1 MRRRTI
7 FLTLFIVAVLAVSV
21 TALALPEIRIGIP
34 GLGRLERAETGP
46 LGLKLGLDLQ
56 GGAHLVYQAQT
67 GTTLSIAYPDAA
79 APDDTG
85 PNDAAPN
92 DAEPDNA
99 APNDAEP
106 SDAEPDDAGVD
117 AEALRAALAD
127 AGYDGEVT
135 QDGAPPIFTVTGA
148 YLPPDRRDAVRQALT
163 DALGEPLTFA
173 HSDQPPPTSDQM
185 DGVLNIISRRVNLY
199 GTEEPI
205 VQRFG
210 ADRIIVQLPGR
221 GGTVLTVFFDD
232 DADVAPE
239 TVQTV
244 AVHPD
249 FAGYEITLPSDRQL
263 RIAAPETLDN
273 AQRDALLATLTDEI
287 GGVSSFQTSS
297 GSEDAKRLIGETA
310 QLEFLRRQCGG
321 PVAGAGCLPPIS
333 DTDIGLTGDDLDEAY
348 ASTDQATGEWVV
360 NIEFNDRGAGIFSQ
374 MTGEINVRTN
384 PDSTEVIAVVL
395 DGQPLIAPVSLA
407 HIRDGRSQI
416 SGSFDREE
424 ARTLAIQLKSGRLP
438 VPLELI
444 QESEVDSLLGAE
456 SLERSLMAGL
466 VGLGLVLIFVIA
478 YYRAAGVVAAVALL
492 CYAVVTLAIFKLVP
506 ITLTLPHIGGFILS
520 IGLAVDANILIFERI
535 KEEIRLGRSLAS
547 AMEVGFNR
555 AWPAIRDGN
564 VSTLITCVVLLWFGS
579 RLGGGLVNGFAL
591 TLLVGVLVSMFTAV
605 LVSRNLLQ
613 ALHALGLGRM
623 AALFT
628 PEKIPPRRAAGQR

>member
-7 FLTLFIVAVLAVSV
+7 FLTLFIVAALAVSA

-34 GLGRLERAETGP
+34 GVGRLERAETGP

-56 GGAHLVYQAQT
+56 GGSHLVYQAQT
-67 GTTLSIAYPDAA
+67 GTTLDVSFAADAA
-79 APDDTG
+79 A
-85 PNDAAPN
+85 DAN
-92 DAEPDNA
+92 RDA
-99 APNDAEP
+99 
-106 SDAEPDDAGVD
+106 VQ
-117 AEALRAALAD
+117 AALD
-127 AGYDGEVT
+127 EAGYDAEIV
-135 QDGAPPIFTVTGA
+135 QDGDTPNFTIAGE
-148 YLPPDRRDAVRQALT
+148 YLNPERREAVRQALIENI
-163 DALGEPLTFA
+163 GEPTSFVND
-173 HSDQPPPTSDQM
+173 DQPPPTSDQM
-185 DGVLNIISRRVNLY
+185 DGVLGIISRRVNLY

-210 ADRIIVQLPGR
+210 DDRIIVQLPGR
-221 GGTVLTVFFDD
+221 GGSVLTVFFAD
-232 DADVAPE
+232 DADISPE
-239 TVQTV
+239 TLQTIG
-244 AVHPD
+244 VHPN
-249 FAGYEITLPSDRQL
+249 FAGFEITMPAERQL
-263 RIAAPETLDN
+263 RIETPATLDSGE
-273 AQRDALLATLTDEI
+273 QDALITTLSDEI
-287 GGVSSFQTSS
+287 GGVAYFQATS

-321 PVAGAGCLPPIS
+321 PVADIGCVPPI
-333 DTDIGLTGDDLDEAY
+333 TDVDIDLTGDDLEEAY
-348 ASTDQATGEWVV
+348 ASTDQTTGEWVV
-360 NIEFNDRGAGIFSQ
+360 NIQFNDRGSEIFSR
-374 MTGEINVRTN
+374 MTEEINIRTN

-416 SGSFDREE
+416 SGDFNRER

-466 VGLGLVLIFVIA
+466 VGLALVLIFVIA
-478 YYRAAGVVAAVALL
+478 YYRAAGVVAAVALV

-591 TLLVGVLVSMFTAV
+591 TLLIGVLVSMFTAV

-613 ALHALGLGRM
+613 ALHAIGLGRM
-623 AALFT
+623 ASLFT
-628 PEKIPPRRAAGQR
+628 PENIPSRRAVGPR

>member
-7 FLTLFIVAVLAVSV
+7 FLTLFIVAALAVSA

-34 GLGRLERAETGP
+34 GVGRLERAETGP

-56 GGAHLVYQAQT
+56 GGSHLVYQAQT
-67 GTTLSIAYPDAA
+67 GTTLDVSFAADVGADA
-79 APDDTG
+79 
-85 PNDAAPN
+85 NRDA
-92 DAEPDNA
+92 
-99 APNDAEP
+99 
-106 SDAEPDDAGVD
+106 VQ
-117 AEALRAALAD
+117 AALD
-127 AGYDGEVT
+127 EAGYDAEVV
-135 QDGAPPIFTVTGA
+135 QDGDTPNFTIAGE
-148 YLPPDRRDAVRQALT
+148 YLNPERREAVRQALIENI
-163 DALGEPLTFA
+163 GEPTSFVND
-173 HSDQPPPTSDQM
+173 DQPPPTSDQM
-185 DGVLNIISRRVNLY
+185 DGVLGIISRRVNLY

-210 ADRIIVQLPGR
+210 DDRIIVQLPGR
-221 GGTVLTVFFDD
+221 GGSVLTVVFAD
-232 DADVAPE
+232 DADISPE
-239 TVQTV
+239 TLQTIG
-244 AVHPD
+244 VHPN
-249 FAGYEITLPSDRQL
+249 FAGFEITMPADRQL
-263 RIAAPETLDN
+263 RIETPATLDSGE
-273 AQRDALLATLTDEI
+273 QDALITTLSDEI
-287 GGVSSFQTSS
+287 GGVAYFQATS

-321 PVAGAGCLPPIS
+321 PVADIGCVPPI
-333 DTDIGLTGDDLDEAY
+333 TDVDIDLTGDDLEEAY
-348 ASTDQATGEWVV
+348 ASTDQTTGEWVV
-360 NIEFNDRGAGIFSQ
+360 NIQFNDRGAEIFSR
-374 MTGEINVRTN
+374 MTEEINIRTN

-416 SGSFDREE
+416 SGDFNRER

-466 VGLGLVLIFVIA
+466 VGLALVLIFVIA
-478 YYRAAGVVAAVALL
+478 YYRAAGVVAAVALV

-591 TLLVGVLVSMFTAV
+591 TLLIGVLVSMFTAV

-613 ALHALGLGRM
+613 ALHAIGLGRM
-623 AALFT
+623 ASLFT
-628 PEKIPPRRAAGQR
+628 PEKIPSRRAAGPR

>member
-7 FLTLFIVAVLAVSV
+7 FLTLFIVAALAVSA

-34 GLGRLERAETGP
+34 GVGRLERAETGP

-56 GGAHLVYQAQT
+56 GGSHLVYQAQT
-67 GTTLSIAYPDAA
+67 GTTLDVSFAADAA
-79 APDDTG
+79 A
-85 PNDAAPN
+85 DAN
-92 DAEPDNA
+92 TDA
-99 APNDAEP
+99 
-106 SDAEPDDAGVD
+106 VQ
-117 AEALRAALAD
+117 AALD
-127 AGYDGEVT
+127 EAGYDAEIV
-135 QDGAPPIFTVTGA
+135 QDGDTPNFTIAGE
-148 YLPPDRRDAVRQALT
+148 YLNPERREAVRQALIENI
-163 DALGEPLTFA
+163 GETTSFVND
-173 HSDQPPPTSDQM
+173 DQPPPTSDQM
-185 DGVLNIISRRVNLY
+185 DGVLGIISRRVNLY

-210 ADRIIVQLPGR
+210 DDRIIVQLPGR
-221 GGTVLTVFFDD
+221 GGSVLTVFFAD
-232 DADVAPE
+232 DADISPE
-239 TVQTV
+239 TLQTIG
-244 AVHPD
+244 VHPN
-249 FAGYEITLPSDRQL
+249 FAGFEITMPADRQL
-263 RIAAPETLDN
+263 RIETPATLDSGE
-273 AQRDALLATLTDEI
+273 QDALITTLSDEI
-287 GGVSSFQTSS
+287 GGVAYFQATS

-321 PVAGAGCLPPIS
+321 PVADIGCVPPI
-333 DTDIGLTGDDLDEAY
+333 TDVDIDLTGDDLEEAY
-348 ASTDQATGEWVV
+348 ASTDQTTGEWVV
-360 NIEFNDRGAGIFSQ
+360 NIQFNDRGSEIFSR
-374 MTGEINVRTN
+374 MTEEINIRTN

-416 SGSFDREE
+416 SGDFNRER

-466 VGLGLVLIFVIA
+466 VGLALVLIFVIA
-478 YYRAAGVVAAVALL
+478 YYRAAGVVAAVALV

-591 TLLVGVLVSMFTAV
+591 TLLIGVLVSMFTAV

-613 ALHALGLGRM
+613 ALHAIGLGRM
-623 AALFT
+623 ASLFT
-628 PEKIPPRRAAGQR
+628 PEKIPSRRAAGPR

>member
-7 FLTLFIVAVLAVSV
+7 FLTLFIVAALAVSA

-34 GLGRLERAETGP
+34 GVGRLERAETGP

-56 GGAHLVYQAQT
+56 GGSHLVYQAQT
-67 GTTLSIAYPDAA
+67 GTTLDVSFAADAA
-79 APDDTG
+79 A
-85 PNDAAPN
+85 DAN
-92 DAEPDNA
+92 RDA
-99 APNDAEP
+99 
-106 SDAEPDDAGVD
+106 VQ
-117 AEALRAALAD
+117 AALD
-127 AGYDGEVT
+127 EAGYDAEVV
-135 QDGAPPIFTVTGA
+135 QDGDTPNFTIVGE
-148 YLPPDRRDAVRQALT
+148 YLNPERREAVRQALIENI
-163 DALGEPLTFA
+163 GEPASFVND
-173 HSDQPPPTSDQM
+173 DQPPPTSDQM
-185 DGVLNIISRRVNLY
+185 DGVLGIISRRVNLY

-210 ADRIIVQLPGR
+210 DDRIIVQLPGR
-221 GGTVLTVFFDD
+221 GGSVLTVFFAD
-232 DADVAPE
+232 DADISPE
-239 TVQTV
+239 TLQTIG
-244 AVHPD
+244 VHPN
-249 FAGYEITLPSDRQL
+249 FAGFEITMPAERQL
-263 RIAAPETLDN
+263 RIETPATLDSGE
-273 AQRDALLATLTDEI
+273 QDALITTLSDEI
-287 GGVSSFQTSS
+287 GGVAYFQATS

-321 PVAGAGCLPPIS
+321 PVADIGCVPPI
-333 DTDIGLTGDDLDEAY
+333 TDVDIDLTGDDLEEAY
-348 ASTDQATGEWVV
+348 ASTDQTTGEWVV
-360 NIEFNDRGAGIFSQ
+360 NIQFNDRGAEIFSR
-374 MTGEINVRTN
+374 MTEEINIRTN

-416 SGSFDREE
+416 SGDFNRER

-466 VGLGLVLIFVIA
+466 VGLALVLIFVIA
-478 YYRAAGVVAAVALL
+478 YYRAAGVVAAVALV

-591 TLLVGVLVSMFTAV
+591 TLLIGVLVSMFTAV

-613 ALHALGLGRM
+613 ALHAIGLGRM
-623 AALFT
+623 ASLFT
-628 PEKIPPRRAAGQR
+628 PEKIPSRRAAGPR

>member
-7 FLTLFIVAVLAVSV
+7 FLTLFIVAALAVSA

-34 GLGRLERAETGP
+34 GVGRLERAETGP

-56 GGAHLVYQAQT
+56 GGSHLVYQAQT
-67 GTTLSIAYPDAA
+67 GTTLDVSFAADAA
-79 APDDTG
+79 A
-85 PNDAAPN
+85 DAN
-92 DAEPDNA
+92 TDA
-99 APNDAEP
+99 
-106 SDAEPDDAGVD
+106 VQ
-117 AEALRAALAD
+117 AALD
-127 AGYDGEVT
+127 EAGYDAEIV
-135 QDGAPPIFTVTGA
+135 QDGDTPNFTIAGE
-148 YLPPDRRDAVRQALT
+148 YLNPERREAVRQALIENI
-163 DALGEPLTFA
+163 GEPTSFVND
-173 HSDQPPPTSDQM
+173 DQPPPTSDQM
-185 DGVLNIISRRVNLY
+185 DGVLGIISRRVNLY

-210 ADRIIVQLPGR
+210 DDRIIVQLPGR
-221 GGTVLTVFFDD
+221 GGSVLTVFFAD
-232 DADVAPE
+232 DADISPE
-239 TVQTV
+239 TLQTIG
-244 AVHPD
+244 VHPN
-249 FAGYEITLPSDRQL
+249 FAGFEITMPADRQL
-263 RIAAPETLDN
+263 RIETPATLDSGE
-273 AQRDALLATLTDEI
+273 QDALITTLSDEI
-287 GGVSSFQTSS
+287 GGVAYFQATS

-321 PVAGAGCLPPIS
+321 PVADIGCVPPI
-333 DTDIGLTGDDLDEAY
+333 TDVDIDLTGDDLEEAY
-348 ASTDQATGEWVV
+348 ASTDQTTGEWVV
-360 NIEFNDRGAGIFSQ
+360 NIQFNDRGSEIFSR
-374 MTGEINVRTN
+374 MTEEINIRTN

-416 SGSFDREE
+416 SGDFNRER

-466 VGLGLVLIFVIA
+466 VGLALVLIFVIA
-478 YYRAAGVVAAVALL
+478 YYRAAGVVAAVALV

-591 TLLVGVLVSMFTAV
+591 TLLIGVLVSMFTAV

-613 ALHALGLGRM
+613 ALHAVGLGRM
-623 AALFT
+623 ASLFT
-628 PEKIPPRRAAGQR
+628 PEKIPSRRAAGPR

>member
-7 FLTLFIVAVLAVSV
+7 FLTLFIVAALAVSA

-34 GLGRLERAETGP
+34 GVGRLERAETGP

-56 GGAHLVYQAQT
+56 GGSHLVYQAQT
-67 GTTLSIAYPDAA
+67 GTTLDVSFAADAA
-79 APDDTG
+79 A
-85 PNDAAPN
+85 DAN
-92 DAEPDNA
+92 TDA
-99 APNDAEP
+99 
-106 SDAEPDDAGVD
+106 VQ
-117 AEALRAALAD
+117 AALD
-127 AGYDGEVT
+127 EAGYDAEVV
-135 QDGAPPIFTVTGA
+135 QDGDTPNFTIAGE
-148 YLPPDRRDAVRQALT
+148 YLNPERREAVRQALIENI
-163 DALGEPLTFA
+163 GEPTSFVND
-173 HSDQPPPTSDQM
+173 DQPPPTSDQM
-185 DGVLNIISRRVNLY
+185 DGVLGIISRRVNLY

-210 ADRIIVQLPGR
+210 DDRIIVQLPGR
-221 GGTVLTVFFDD
+221 GGSVLTVFFAD
-232 DADVAPE
+232 DADISPE
-239 TVQTV
+239 TLQTIG
-244 AVHPD
+244 VHPN
-249 FAGYEITLPSDRQL
+249 FAGFEITMPADRQL
-263 RIAAPETLDN
+263 RIETPATLDSGE
-273 AQRDALLATLTDEI
+273 QDALITTLSDEI
-287 GGVSSFQTSS
+287 GGVAYFQATS

-321 PVAGAGCLPPIS
+321 PVADIGCVPPI
-333 DTDIGLTGDDLDEAY
+333 TDVDIDLTGDDLEEAY
-348 ASTDQATGEWVV
+348 ASTDQTTGEWVV
-360 NIEFNDRGAGIFSQ
+360 NIQFNDRGSEIFSR
-374 MTGEINVRTN
+374 MTEEINIRTN

-416 SGSFDREE
+416 SGDFNRER

-466 VGLGLVLIFVIA
+466 VGLALVLIFVIA
-478 YYRAAGVVAAVALL
+478 YYRAAGVVAAVALV

-591 TLLVGVLVSMFTAV
+591 TLLIGVLVSMFTAV

-613 ALHALGLGRM
+613 ALHAIGLGRM
-623 AALFT
+623 ASLFT
-628 PEKIPPRRAAGQR
+628 PEKIPSRRAAGPR

>member
-7 FLTLFIVAVLAVSV
+7 FLTLFIVAALAVSA

-34 GLGRLERAETGP
+34 GVGRLERAETGP

-56 GGAHLVYQAQT
+56 GGSHLVYQAQT
-67 GTTLSIAYPDAA
+67 GTTLDVSFAADAA
-79 APDDTG
+79 A
-85 PNDAAPN
+85 DAN
-92 DAEPDNA
+92 RDA
-99 APNDAEP
+99 
-106 SDAEPDDAGVD
+106 VQ
-117 AEALRAALAD
+117 AALD
-127 AGYDGEVT
+127 EAGYDAEVV
-135 QDGAPPIFTVTGA
+135 QDGDTPNFTVAGE
-148 YLPPDRRDAVRQALT
+148 YLNPERREAVRQALIENI
-163 DALGEPLTFA
+163 GEPTSFVND
-173 HSDQPPPTSDQM
+173 DQPPPTSDQM
-185 DGVLNIISRRVNLY
+185 DGVLGIISRRVNLY

-210 ADRIIVQLPGR
+210 DDRIIVQLPGR
-221 GGTVLTVFFDD
+221 GGSVLTVFFAD
-232 DADVAPE
+232 DADISPE
-239 TVQTV
+239 TLQTIG
-244 AVHPD
+244 VHPN
-249 FAGYEITLPSDRQL
+249 FAGFEITMPADRQL
-263 RIAAPETLDN
+263 RIETPATLDSGE
-273 AQRDALLATLTDEI
+273 QDALITTLSDEI
-287 GGVSSFQTSS
+287 GGVAYFQATS

-321 PVAGAGCLPPIS
+321 PVADIGCVPPI
-333 DTDIGLTGDDLDEAY
+333 TDVDIDLTGDDLEEAY
-348 ASTDQATGEWVV
+348 ASTDQTTGEWVV
-360 NIEFNDRGAGIFSQ
+360 NIQFNDRGSEIFSR
-374 MTGEINVRTN
+374 MTEEINIRTN

-416 SGSFDREE
+416 SGDFNRER

-466 VGLGLVLIFVIA
+466 VGLALVLIFVIA
-478 YYRAAGVVAAVALL
+478 YYRAAGVVAAVALV

-591 TLLVGVLVSMFTAV
+591 TLLIGVLVSMFTAV

-613 ALHALGLGRM
+613 ALHAIGLGRM
-623 AALFT
+623 ASLFT
-628 PEKIPPRRAAGQR
+628 PEKIPSRRAAGPR

>member
-7 FLTLFIVAVLAVSV
+7 FLTLFIVAALAVSA

-34 GLGRLERAETGP
+34 GVGRLERAETGP

-56 GGAHLVYQAQT
+56 GGSHLVYQAQT
-67 GTTLSIAYPDAA
+67 GTTLDVSFA
-79 APDDTG
+79 
-85 PNDAAPN
+85 
-92 DAEPDNA
+92 
-99 APNDAEP
+99 
-106 SDAEPDDAGVD
+106 
-117 AEALRAALAD
+117 AD
-127 AGYDGEVT
+127 AGADANRDAVQAALDEAGYDAEVV
-135 QDGAPPIFTVTGA
+135 QDGDTPNFAIAGE
-148 YLPPDRRDAVRQALT
+148 YLNPERREAVRQALIENI
-163 DALGEPLTFA
+163 GEPTSFVND
-173 HSDQPPPTSDQM
+173 DQPPPTSDQM
-185 DGVLNIISRRVNLY
+185 DGVLGIISRRVNLY

-210 ADRIIVQLPGR
+210 DDRIIVQLPGR
-221 GGTVLTVFFDD
+221 GGSVLTVVFAD
-232 DADVAPE
+232 DADISPE
-239 TVQTV
+239 TLQTIG
-244 AVHPD
+244 VHPN
-249 FAGYEITLPSDRQL
+249 FAGFEITMPADRQL
-263 RIAAPETLDN
+263 RIETPATLDSGE
-273 AQRDALLATLTDEI
+273 QDALITTLSDEI
-287 GGVSSFQTSS
+287 GGVAYFQATS

-321 PVAGAGCLPPIS
+321 PVADIGCVPPI
-333 DTDIGLTGDDLDEAY
+333 TDVDIDLTGDDLEEAY
-348 ASTDQATGEWVV
+348 ASTDQTTGEWVV
-360 NIEFNDRGAGIFSQ
+360 NIQFNDRGSEIFSR
-374 MTGEINVRTN
+374 MTEEINIRTN

-416 SGSFDREE
+416 SGDFNRER

-466 VGLGLVLIFVIA
+466 VGLALVLIFVIA
-478 YYRAAGVVAAVALL
+478 YYRAAGVVAAVALV

-591 TLLVGVLVSMFTAV
+591 TLLIGVLVSMFTAV

-613 ALHALGLGRM
+613 ALHAIGLGRM
-623 AALFT
+623 ASLFT
-628 PEKIPPRRAAGQR
+628 PEKIPSRRAAGPR